1 MGHIQRAVPDRL
13 RLVQPRTNRRLHRH
27 RDFAPPADLNPLE
40 RRHAQVPVWVV
51 HSPQLDVRG
60 AGHQQLQVRPVRVQA
75 SGVKPSIRFAS
86 FESVESLQWTRAL
99 EVP

>member
-1 MGHIQRAVPDRL
+1 MHFWSGEKYVV
-13 RLVQPRTNRRLHRH
+13 LVRRKICGFGPTKNMH
-27 RDFAPPADLNPLE
+27 FWSGGE
-40 RRHAQVPVWVV
+40 RRYAQVPVWVV